1 MQTHIWVE
9 NINVGIVAL
18 FLVDLLHFIPVTIF
32 YFLSY
37 VVALVEKPEQIHA
50 YRIAVVVLYDRV
62 SDVVENGVSF
72 ASKILTH
79 NRMH

>member
-1 MQTHIWVE
+1 MDSYLQPLPFLTPFTSIGRRSGGVSLLFL
-9 NINVGIVAL
+9 NIN
-18 FLVDLLHFIPVTIF
+18 LV
-32 YFLSY
+32 
-37 VVALVEKPEQIHA
+37 
-50 YRIAVVVLYDRV
+50 YDRV

>member
-1 MQTHIWVE
+1 M
-9 NINVGIVAL
+9 NVAL
-18 FLVDLLHFIPVTIF
+18 KGTLIF
-32 YFLSY
+32 PSSIV
-37 VVALVEKPEQIHA
+37 VVAITSVCGGKEHGILVVM
-50 YRIAVVVLYDRV
+50 RIKSIIIALSIRPMRSVCYDRV

>member
-1 MQTHIWVE
+1 MPVRAE
-9 NINVGIVAL
+9 AKYVL
-18 FLVDLLHFIPVTIF
+18 FIF
-32 YFLSY
+32 TNL
-37 VVALVEKPEQIHA
+37 
-50 YRIAVVVLYDRV
+50 LYDRV

>member
-1 MQTHIWVE
+1 MRE
-9 NINVGIVAL
+9 NEELREEVKI
-18 FLVDLLHFIPVTIF
+18 LHCS
-32 YFLSY
+32 LG
-37 VVALVEKPEQIHA
+37 
-50 YRIAVVVLYDRV
+50 YDRV